1 MSHCQLHPLLVNP
14 VTGEPYLWLPS
25 PLENIIITPPRMS
38 DAPSMVAILNDPLVC
53 RWILGPPYPYLPSHA
68 ESWLESTKKE
78 SDAVLQEL
86 EQASRE
92 TPDGPLKI
100 VGACPVRILREVRE
114 DGTEVYL
121 GDIGLRRCVFPHE
134 EPEEQQRLSEKN
146 KRRAVGDPELIWCIG
161 DYLASSHHGRGIMS
175 VAVRILMSAWAIP
188 RMGVRRMRVETA
200 RDNAGSARVF
210 QKNGFVLE
218 KTVDEVLVTNYGA
231 TINGSHILRWEH
243 K

>member
-161 DYLASSHHGRGIMS
+161 GMS
-175 VAVRILMSAWAIP
+175 M
-188 RMGVRRMRVETA
+188 VRRAGPVFNMVFRLPCKLPSWPRHHERGRADTHVGMGDSSDGCTPYA
-200 RDNAGSARVF
+200 RRDCQR
-210 QKNGFVLE
+210 QC
-218 KTVDEVLVTNYGA
+218 
-231 TINGSHILRWEH
+231 R
-243 K
+243 